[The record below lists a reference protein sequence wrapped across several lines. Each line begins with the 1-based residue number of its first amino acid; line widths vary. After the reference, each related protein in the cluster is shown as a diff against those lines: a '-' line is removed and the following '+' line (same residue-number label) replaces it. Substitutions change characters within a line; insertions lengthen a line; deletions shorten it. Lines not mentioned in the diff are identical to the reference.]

1 MKFMSSLKK
10 IIMMAYQ
17 QSDQPSLPKEY
28 APLEYLKATGTQW
41 INLGKLGYDNRLSV
55 DVHME
60 PTTTT
65 TCVLF
70 GCGINNNVNG
80 FSIVITNHSSSN
92 HRFDGQK
99 LTMNVYVNKRTIYT
113 LDKNGI
119 EFDNRFYA
127 WNSAPYYF
135 ETEGDVYLMGYNSSN
150 NYTSKGLLYKCE
162 IFKND
167 ILVQNL
173 IPALRIADSKPGM
186 YDLVSGQ
193 FFTNQGT
200 GEFTYGYV
208 NDVKNN
214 N

>member
-1 MKFMSSLKK
+1 M
-10 IIMMAYQ
+10 IMMANQ
-17 QSDQPSLPKEY
+17 IDDKPSLPKEY
-28 APLEYLKATGTQW
+28 VQLEYLKATGTQFL
-41 INLGKLGYDNRLSV
+41 NLGKLGYDNRLSV

-60 PTTTT
+60 SVGSTS
-65 TCVLF
+65 VLF
-70 GCGINNNVNG
+70 GCGINNGVNG
-80 FSIVITNHSSSN
+80 FSIVISN
-92 HRFDGQK
+92 APISTHRFDGQK

-135 ETEGDVYLMGYNSSN
+135 ETEGDVYLMGYNSTN
-150 NYTSKGLLYKCE
+150 NYKSKGLLYKCE

-193 FFTNQGT
+193 FFVNQGT
-200 GEFTYGYV
+200 GEFTYG
-208 NDVKNN
+208 
-214 N
+214 